1 MPSVQVKP
9 GIYWIGVNDRTTD
22 LFEGIWPITSEGVSY
37 NAYVIDDEKKVLV
50 DMAKDI
56 KSDAL
61 IDQIAEVFD
70 PAELDYIVVNHM
82 EPDHTGVIRMLR
94 RIAPQAVILSTKR
107 AQNMLSNYYQIQD
120 NIQAVEDGETLAL
133 GEHTLQFFLVPML
146 HWPETMV
153 TYDQQH
159 KVLFSC
165 DAFGGYGALQ
175 GAIFDDQCAA
185 PEFYEREALR
195 YYANIVALFPKP
207 VIRAIDKLKAISIDV
222 VAPSHG
228 LVWRQ
233 NPGRIIEL
241 YQKWANYALRGPEL
255 GVTLLYATMY
265 GNTEQMVE
273 AVAAGVARAGVP
285 LDIFDVRHIHSSY
298 ILPSVYTRSG
308 VIVGAPTYEGELFPP
323 MAHTLD
329 MLARKRIY
337 DRKLAYFGSFGW
349 SGGARREI
357 AKWAEQLKWDLAES
371 WEFPGGATHE
381 ELLKGEELGYA
392 FAQSLKETQVATIDS
407 PELKPQG

>member
-1 MPSVQVKP
+1 MPAVEVKP

-37 NAYVIDDEKKVLV
+37 NAYVIDGDKKVLV

-61 IDQIAEVFD
+61 LEQIEEVFD
-70 PAELDYIVVNHM
+70 PAELDYIIVNHM
-82 EPDHTGVIRMLR
+82 EPDHTGVIRTLR
-94 RIAPQAVILSTKR
+94 RVAPNVEVLCTGRAVKLLK
-107 AQNMLSNYYQIQD
+107 NYYGVVD
-120 NIQAVEDGETLAL
+120 NIHSVKEGEILDL
-133 GEHTLQFFLVPML
+133 GSHKLRFHITPML

-153 TYDQQH
+153 TYETTH

-175 GAIFDDQCAA
+175 GVIFDDQCEH

-195 YYANIVALFPKP
+195 YYANIVALFPRP
-207 VIRAIDKLKAISIDV
+207 VSRSIKLLKDVPIDV

-228 LVWRQ
+228 LIWRERPQ
-233 NPGRIIEL
+233 RIIEL
-241 YQKWANYALRGPEL
+241 YQKWANYALEGPEP

-265 GNTEQMVE
+265 GNTEKMVE

-285 LDIFDVRHIHSSY
+285 VDIFDVRHIHASY
-298 ILPSVYTRSG
+298 ILPSVYSRSG

-323 MAHTLD
+323 MAHMLD
-329 MLARKRIY
+329 MINRKRMQN
-337 DRKLAYFGSFGW
+337 RKLAYFGSFGW

-357 AKWAEQLKWDLAES
+357 AKWADELKWDLTES
-371 WEFPGGATHE
+371 WEFPGGTPHAA
-381 ELLKGEELGYA
+381 LLQGEELGYN
-392 FAQSLKETQVATIDS
+392 FAQSLLAGDVA
-407 PELKPQG
+407 